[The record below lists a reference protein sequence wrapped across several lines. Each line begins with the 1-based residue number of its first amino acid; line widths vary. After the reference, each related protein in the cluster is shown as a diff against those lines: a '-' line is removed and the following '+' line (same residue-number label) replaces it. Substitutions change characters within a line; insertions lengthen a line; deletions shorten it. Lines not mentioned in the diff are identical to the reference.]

1 MSKQQ
6 IIKIFHDYVMNDYY
20 ASGDSE
26 YIKDALFSVADEE
39 EIRYLGFGWVLDNE
53 DTENN

>member
-6 IIKIFHDYVMNDYY
+6 IIRIFHDYVMNDYY
-20 ASGDSE
+20 AHGDSE
-26 YIKDALFSVADEE
+26 YIKGALFSVADEE